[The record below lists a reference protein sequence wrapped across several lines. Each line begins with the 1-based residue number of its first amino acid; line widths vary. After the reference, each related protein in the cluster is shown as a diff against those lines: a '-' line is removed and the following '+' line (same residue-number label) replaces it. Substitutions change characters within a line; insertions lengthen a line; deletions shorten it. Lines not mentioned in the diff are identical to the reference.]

1 MAGRVLIIDD
11 EPNIRRMMETI
22 HRNAGWETASAESG
36 AAGLARLQDERFDV
50 VYLDLAMPDRDGI
63 DVLKEIRLRR
73 PDQTVVILTGQGS
86 VEKAVEAIKLG
97 AFDFLEK
104 DFGKERI
111 LLTSRNALERRSLT
125 EENRV
130 LRDRLSRRQEL
141 LGTSRDV
148 QNVLRQVA
156 TVAPTNARVLIRG
169 ESGTGKELIAREIH
183 ERSKRAGG
191 PFIKVNCAAIPEELI
206 EAELFG
212 SVKGAYTGSVATREG
227 KFQEASGGTLF
238 LDEVGDMSLRV
249 QTKVLRAL
257 QEGEVEKVGDSRT
270 IKVDVRVIAATN
282 KDLEREIAA
291 GRFREDLYYRLN
303 VVPIVSPPLRSHPED
318 VPLLAGA
325 FLKAYCAEN
334 DLPEKAFEPRVLEVL
349 GRYPWPGNV
358 RELRNQVER
367 MAIMSPGRTIRL
379 EDVAAE
385 LRMGNTPASA
395 ARGAASAVVPD
406 AVPPAAQKEAP
417 TRAAS
422 DEAPP
427 PVGAHI
433 PDAPMPIAA
442 DLGSLTIQ
450 EAKKRFEQTLILQ
463 ALERNDWN
471 ITKAAE
477 ELGLERTNLH
487 KKIKQYGITRTE

>member
-1 MAGRVLIIDD
+1 MTGRVLIIDD
-11 EPNIRRMMETI
+11 EPNIRRTMEMI
-22 HRNAGWETASAESG
+22 HRNAGWEAVSADSG
-36 AAGLARLQDERFDV
+36 AAGLARLQEERFDV
-50 VYLDLAMPDRDGI
+50 VYLDLAMPDSDGI
-63 DVLKEIRLRR
+63 DVLKEIKLRR
-73 PDQTVVILTGQGS
+73 PDQVVVILTGQGS

-104 DFGKERI
+104 DYGKEKI
-111 LLTSRNALERRSLT
+111 LLTSRNALEHRSLA
-125 EENRV
+125 EENRM

-141 LGTSRDV
+141 LGASRDV
-148 QNVLRQVA
+148 QHVLQQVA
-156 TVAPTNARVLIRG
+156 KVAPTGARILIRG

-183 ERSKRAGG
+183 ERSKRSRG

-227 KFQEASGGTLF
+227 KFQEANGGTLF

-257 QEGEVEKVGDSRT
+257 QEGEIEKVGDNRT

-282 KDLEREIAA
+282 KDLEQEVSA

-318 VPLLAGA
+318 VPLLASA

-334 DLPEKAFEPRVLEVL
+334 DLPQKTFEPRVMEIL

-367 MAIMSPGRTIRL
+367 MVIMSPGKVIRL
-379 EDVAAE
+379 EDVGPE
-385 LRMGNTPASA
+385 IRMGRAPTAAPASA
-395 ARGAASAVVPD
+395 SDASAAPAPDTAAPPIGDAAAAARLPD
-406 AVPPAAQKEAP
+406 A
-417 TRAAS
+417 
-422 DEAPP
+422 
-427 PVGAHI
+427 G
-433 PDAPMPIAA
+433 
-442 DLGSLTIQ
+442 DLGELPIQ
-450 EAKKRFEQTLILQ
+450 EAKKRFEQRLILQ

-471 ITKAAE
+471 VTKAAD

-487 KKIKQYGITRTE
+487 KKIKQYGLTKRE